1 MTLASETTP
10 LLAPRSSL
18 RERKKLATR
27 RGIRRVA
34 LELIAERGFSH
45 VTVEDIAAAADVS
58 PRTFFNYFPSKEAV
72 LFGADPGRAEE
83 VRAQLVH
90 DLPGHS
96 ALEVLRVVLTDRAR
110 QLAAE
115 LAELGGDPARWAA
128 QMKAAHADPQLRAA
142 QASHMAQVESSFASA
157 LAERLGTDPDRDP
170 YPTLLASAA
179 TAVLR
184 ATMSFWASAGGSVPL
199 EQLAD
204 AAFAALAGGFPE
216 NGPLRDLATGPPSAT
231 PPAGMPQTAPPGGTP
246 PGATPPAGTPQA
258 GPATGPPP
266 AAPPG
271 ETPPARAPQAVTQNF
286 ETERT
291 TTDDH
296 V

>member
-1 MTLASETTP
+1 MTLASETSP
-10 LLAPRSSL
+10 LLAPHSSL

-83 VRAQLVH
+83 VRARLVH

-96 ALEVLRVVLTDRAR
+96 ALEVLRVVLTDRAG

-128 QMKAAHADPQLRAA
+128 QMKAAQADPQLRAA

-170 YPTLLASAA
+170 YPMLLASTA

-184 ATMSFWASAGGSVPL
+184 ATMSFWAAGGGTVPL
-199 EQLAD
+199 EQLVD
-204 AAFAALAGGFPE
+204 AAFGALADGFPE
-216 NGPLRDLATGPPSAT
+216 NGSLRELATGPP
-231 PPAGMPQTAPPGGTP
+231 PTA
-246 PGATPPAGTPQA
+246 PPAGTPQA
-258 GPATGPPP
+258 ASPAG
-266 AAPPG
+266 
-271 ETPPARAPQAVTQNF
+271 TPPAGAPQAVIQNF

-291 TTDDH
+291 TIDEH

>member
-10 LLAPRSSL
+10 LLAPHSSL

-72 LFGADPGRAEE
+72 VFGADPGRAEE
-83 VRAQLVH
+83 VRARLVH

-170 YPTLLASAA
+170 YPMLLASAA

-184 ATMSFWASAGGSVPL
+184 ATMSFWASAGGTVPL

-204 AAFAALAGGFPE
+204 AAFGALADGFPE
-216 NGPLRDLATGPPSAT
+216 SGPLRDLATGPP
-231 PPAGMPQTAPPGGTP
+231 PAGASQAGPPGGAAQSGLLG
-246 PGATPPAGTPQA
+246 GAPQSGLLGGVAQSGLLGGVAGTVSQDF
-258 GPATGPPP
+258 G
-266 AAPPG
+266 
-271 ETPPARAPQAVTQNF
+271 
-286 ETERT
+286 TERIT
-291 TTDDH
+291 RDEH